1 MLLRSRLHNR
11 HGLSILCIHLWRA
24 TGGVCVLLYI
34 VLVIQKA
41 SSIKARLAVVLT
53 LDHTVAL
60 QKRLVLTI

>member
-11 HGLSILCIHLWRA
+11 HGLSILSIHLWRA

-60 QKRLVLTI
+60 QKKLVLTI